1 MILIQC
7 TKSKRDE
14 PAPARHLYDKSAY
27 FRCMRAYAVATGE
40 QWYILS
46 AKHGLVDPD
55 TVLEPYD
62 DRGLSERQ
70 AQSIASEVAHV
81 TDHVEIIAGN
91 DYTNSLTPEL
101 EVRGVD
107 VVELCRGQGIGERMQ
122 TLNQKT
128 DELVD
133 DKPC

>member
-14 PAPARHLYDKSAY
+14 RAPARHLYDKSAY

-55 TVLEPYD
+55 TELAPYD
-62 DRGLSERQ
+62 DRGLSEGQ
-70 AQSIASEVAHV
+70 AQSIASEVAQV
-81 TDHVEIIAGN
+81 ADHVEIIAGN
-91 DYTNSLTPEL
+91 DYTDPLTPEL
-101 EVRGVD
+101 ERRGVD
-107 VVELCRGQGIGERMQ
+107 VVELCRGEGIGERMQ
-122 TLNQKT
+122 TLQQKT
-128 DELVD
+128 DAIVNDNL
-133 DKPC
+133 C